1 VTELGDILARY
12 FRVFIE
18 DQIAQRK
25 FNDATEVIEEALR
38 LLEVRESR
46 DQALQLR
53 WATLKGSCSGPP
65 LARSSS

>member
-1 VTELGDILARY
+1 VTELRDILARY

-18 DQIAQRK
+18 NQIAQRK

-46 DQALQLR
+46 DEALRRALQEAYHPHR
-53 WATLKGSCSGPP
+53 T
-65 LARSSS
+65 